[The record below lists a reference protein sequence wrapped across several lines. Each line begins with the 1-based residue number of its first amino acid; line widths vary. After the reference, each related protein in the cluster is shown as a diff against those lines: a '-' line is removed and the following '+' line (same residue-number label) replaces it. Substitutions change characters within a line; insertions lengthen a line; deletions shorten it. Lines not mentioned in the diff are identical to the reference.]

1 MRPFS
6 VRARS
11 LLVVLGLLGLGL
23 AACGAPTD
31 GKPREIEGSDIPY
44 NLLEEPSAAPSRPAS
59 DAASGP
65 RLYWVDGR
73 DRLVARAP
81 SHYCTKGLGGLTRTI
96 LGQLAEGPSEPDL
109 SAGLGTALPP
119 ESWLSLV
126 EIDGRTAR
134 LRITNEETVTTSRV
148 VLATAQAVL
157 TVTSIPGVDQVEV
170 EFDGEPLQ
178 MPLPSGDLAT
188 GPLRYSDYAGM
199 LRQPRSEPKQ
209 NNAGPEV
216 LCPS

>member
-6 VRARS
+6 ARARV
-11 LLVVLGLLGLGL
+11 LVAFLGLLGLGL
-23 AACGAPTD
+23 SACGAPTD

-81 SHYCTKGLGGLTRTI
+81 SSYCTNGLGGLTRTI
-96 LGQLAEGPSEPDL
+96 LGQLAEGPSETDL
-109 SAGLGTALPP
+109 GSGLGTALPP
-119 ESWLSLV
+119 EAWLSLV
-126 EIDGRTAR
+126 KIEGRTAR
-134 LRITNEETVTTSRV
+134 LRITNEETVTASRV

-170 EFDGEPLQ
+170 EFEDRPLQ

-188 GPLRYSDYAGM
+188 GPLRSSDYAGM
-199 LRQPRSEPKQ
+199 LRQAPSEPKQ
-209 NNAGPEV
+209 VNAGPEV